1 MSIFTKITIRAMN
14 PDGWPLDFEID
25 SSEVKT
31 GDAIAYLE
39 KYGFRPQVGT
49 APAAPLPAVPGGV
62 QTTGSFAAETL
73 SATVDDGKAYWKV
86 KGGQFQKF
94 GVTVYPEVLEAAGF
108 DVDNLNP
115 LKPVD
120 LAGWTALYSVKESGK
135 PQKVVRL
142 ERAG

>member
-1 MSIFTKITIRAMN
+1 MSMFTKITIRALN
-14 PDGWPLDFEID
+14 PDGWPIDFEID

-39 KYGFRPQVGT
+39 KYGFRPQVDAT
-49 APAAPLPAVPGGV
+49 PPQAAPAALTGGT
-62 QTTGSFAAETL
+62 QTTASFIAETL

-94 GVTVYPEVLEAAGF
+94 GVTVYPEVLDAAGF
-108 DVDNLNP
+108 DVDALNP

-120 LAGWTALYSVKESGK
+120 LSGWTAHYSLKESGK

-142 ERAG
+142 ERN